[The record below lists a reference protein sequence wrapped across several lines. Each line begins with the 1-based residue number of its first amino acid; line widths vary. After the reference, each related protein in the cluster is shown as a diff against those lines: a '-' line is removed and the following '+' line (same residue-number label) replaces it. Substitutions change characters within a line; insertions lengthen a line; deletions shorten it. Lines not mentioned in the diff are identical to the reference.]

1 MDETGNENIQMFGDP
16 KEQLGVVNS
25 AIYNIL
31 MGGQS
36 YQIGSRRLTRADL
49 ALLYEMQRKLQ
60 AQIANQNG
68 GALFS
73 DTVVAVFD
81 GR

>member
-1 MDETGNENIQMFGDP
+1 MGEENNIPLFGKP
-16 KEQLGVVNS
+16 EEQLAVVNN

-31 MGGQS
+31 VGGQS
-36 YQIGSRRLTRADL
+36 YKIGSRQLTRADL
-49 ALLYEMQRKLQ
+49 SLLQDMQAKLQ
-60 AQIANQNG
+60 SQIVNNSDNNG
-68 GALFS
+68 LFA

>member
-1 MDETGNENIQMFGDP
+1 MEEELIPFGTP
-16 KEQLGVVNS
+16 QEQLATVNQ

-31 MGGQS
+31 VGGHS

-49 ALLYEMQRKLQ
+49 ARLQDMQSKLQ
-60 AQIANQNG
+60 AQIASNEPSG
-68 GALFS
+68 LFA
-73 DTVVAVFD
+73 DTVVAIFE

>member
-1 MDETGNENIQMFGDP
+1 MEEELIPFGTP
-16 KEQLGVVNS
+16 QEQLATVNQ

-31 MGGQS
+31 VGGQS

-49 ALLYEMQRKLQ
+49 ARLQDMQSKLQ
-60 AQIANQNG
+60 AQIASNEPSG
-68 GALFS
+68 LFA
-73 DTVVAVFD
+73 DTVVAVFE

>member
-1 MDETGNENIQMFGDP
+1 MDESKDEKIPMFGDP
-16 KEQLGVVNS
+16 KEQLGVINN

-31 MGGQS
+31 AGGQS

-49 ALLYEMQRKLQ
+49 ALLCEMQRKLQ

-68 GALFS
+68 GTLFS

>member
-1 MDETGNENIQMFGDP
+1 MEEENRIPIFGAP
-16 KEQLGVVNS
+16 AEQLEVVNT

-31 MGGQS
+31 VGGQS
-36 YQIGSRRLTRADL
+36 YKIGTKQLTRADL
-49 ALLYEMQRKLQ
+49 ALLQDMQVKLQ
-60 AQIANQNG
+60 SQIANESNNNG
-68 GALFS
+68 LFG

>member
-1 MDETGNENIQMFGDP
+1 MEENLISFGSP
-16 KEQLGVVNS
+16 EEQLAMVNQ

-31 MGGQS
+31 VGGQS

-49 ALLYEMQRKLQ
+49 ALLQDMQSKLQ
-60 AQIANQNG
+60 AQIAAG
-68 GALFS
+68 KPSGLFA
-73 DTVVAVFD
+73 DTVVAVFE

>member
-1 MDETGNENIQMFGDP
+1 MEENKIPIFGEP
-16 KEQLGVVNS
+16 AEQLGIVNQ

-31 MGGQS
+31 VGGQS
-36 YQIGSRRLTRADL
+36 YRLGSKQLTRADL
-49 ALLYEMQRKLQ
+49 ALLQDMQAKLQ
-60 AQIANQNG
+60 SQIANESNSHG
-68 GALFS
+68 LFG